1 MAKTDKRIGSVYQT
15 DNLDQ
20 FRYLDSNRELKSR
33 VSRVKKSIKE
43 YGWIN
48 NPIVCNEKM
57 EVIDGQARLQACKDL
72 GIGLTYTV
80 IPSLGIKECRVL
92 NSISANW
99 TVEDY
104 VKSYAD
110 SGKVDYKYVYQILV
124 KIKTEWGKSQ
134 THILRQMCGDSA
146 VEKSIKTGL
155 IKFTEKEYNE
165 ATQCVSW
172 VTPFRKVLV
181 ETGFDTAKMYEAL
194 YYASRKLPEEHKIRL
209 LRKFEKRLNKLEYKQ
224 PSSVADGIAIIDDIS
239 NYGIK
244 KAEKFYLFHIYE
256 KEGLYSG

>member
-1 MAKTDKRIGSVYQT
+1 MKTDKRIGSVYQT

-20 FRYLDSNRELKSR
+20 FRYLDSNRELKNR
-33 VSRVKKSIKE
+33 VTRVKKSIKE

-48 NPIVCNEKM
+48 NPILCNEKM
-57 EVIDGQARLQACKDL
+57 EVIDGQARLQACKEL

-80 IPSLGIKECRVL
+80 IPSLGINECRVL

-99 TVEDY
+99 TVDDY
-104 VKSYAD
+104 VRSYAD
-110 SGKVDYKYVYQILV
+110 SGITDYKYMHQILI

-146 VEKSIKTGL
+146 IEKSIKTGL
-155 IKFTEKEYNE
+155 VKFSEKEYNK
-165 ATQCVSW
+165 ATECISW
-172 VTPFRKVLV
+172 VTPFKRILV

-194 YYASRKLPEEHKIRL
+194 YYASRKLPEDPKIKL
-209 LRKFEKRLNKLEYKQ
+209 LRKFEKRLNRLEYKL
-224 PSSVADGIAIIDDIS
+224 PNSVADGIAIIDDIS
-239 NYGIK
+239 NYGVK
-244 KAEKFYLFHIYE
+244 KTDKFYLAHIYE

>member
-1 MAKTDKRIGSVYQT
+1 MAKTDKRIGSVFQT
-15 DNLDQ
+15 DNLNQ
-20 FRYLDSNRELKSR
+20 FKYLDSNRELKNR

-48 NPIVCNEKM
+48 NPIVCNEKL

-99 TVEDY
+99 TVDDY

-110 SGKVDYKYVYQILV
+110 SGIVDYKYMHQIIV
-124 KIKTEWGKSQ
+124 KIKTEWGRNQ
-134 THILRQMCGDSA
+134 TQILRQMTGDSHIE
-146 VEKSIKTGL
+146 VNIKAGV
-155 IKFTEKEYNE
+155 IKFAEKEYNE
-165 ATQCVSW
+165 AVERISW
-172 VTPFRKVLV
+172 VTPFRKVLT

-194 YYASRKLPEEHKIRL
+194 YFAARKLPEEQKIKL
-209 LRKFEKRLNKLEYKQ
+209 LRKFEKKLNKLEYKQ
-224 PSSVADGIAIIDDIS
+224 PGSIADGISIIDDIS
-239 NYGIK
+239 NYGVK
-244 KAEKFYLFHIYE
+244 KSDKFYLLHIYE
-256 KEGLYSG
+256 KEGLYNG